1 MLDTDAG
8 GWYHIS
14 GAGIRQAEKTERRGQ
29 TMAYKNSRQ
38 NAAETKTSS
47 EKNEKKLKKLVYG
60 LRIGAAAY
68 LLLALFGA
76 AAVNASGAAA
86 SADWNTVSRL
96 SEIIAAVFFLIFGG
110 SILANAFRRRN
121 YISPDLKKTFR
132 TGKGHGKICAHN
144 SENKLCLPLRI
155 LRNCYCCG
163 IGSADNGDR
172 SAVLNCRRLLR
183 KAPQKRQPLIRLFF
197 VFRRRIFDT

>member
-1 MLDTDAG
+1 
-8 GWYHIS
+8 
-14 GAGIRQAEKTERRGQ
+14 
-29 TMAYKNSRQ
+29 MAYKNSRQ

-76 AAVNASGAAA
+76 AAVNASG

-96 SEIIAAVFFLIFGG
+96 SEIIAAVFFLIFGS

-121 YISPDLKKTFR
+121 YISPDLKKLFEQGKVTEKYVR
-132 TGKGHGKICAHN
+132 TTPKTNFVCRCVF
-144 SENKLCLPLRI
+144 S
-155 LRNCYCCG
+155 G
-163 IGSADNGDR
+163 IVIAAAS
-172 SAVLNCRRLLR
+172 VL
-183 KAPQKRQPLIRLFF
+183 LITAIVRLF
-197 VFRRRIFDT
+197 

>member
-14 GAGIRQAEKTERRGQ
+14 GAGIRQAKKTERRGQ

-68 LLLALFGA
+68 LAAFILAALAL
-76 AAVNASGAAA
+76 
-86 SADWNTVSRL
+86 
-96 SEIIAAVFFLIFGG
+96 
-110 SILANAFRRRN
+110 
-121 YISPDLKKTFR
+121 
-132 TGKGHGKICAHN
+132 TGKGFAWKLFGIQVTLMAIVTLWLIYLQGFVIGAFCQFCLLSAAVTFTLFIIFLISSFVKKP
-144 SENKLCLPLRI
+144 ENVR
-155 LRNCYCCG
+155 
-163 IGSADNGDR
+163 
-172 SAVLNCRRLLR
+172 
-183 KAPQKRQPLIRLFF
+183 
-197 VFRRRIFDT
+197 

>member
-38 NAAETKTSS
+38 NAAEIKTSS

-96 SEIIAAVFFLIFGG
+96 SEILAAVFFLIFGG

-121 YISPDLKKTFR
+121 YISPDLKKFFEQGKVTEKYVR
-132 TGKGHGKICAHN
+132 TTPKTNFVCRCVF
-144 SENKLCLPLRI
+144 S
-155 LRNCYCCG
+155 G
-163 IGSADNGDR
+163 IVIAAAS
-172 SAVLNCRRLLR
+172 VL
-183 KAPQKRQPLIRLFF
+183 LITAIVRLF
-197 VFRRRIFDT
+197 

>member
-1 MLDTDAG
+1 MTRPQAG
-8 GWYHIS
+8 GTIS
-14 GAGIRQAEKTERRGQ
+14 VVQAYGRRKKRNGEGKQ
-29 TMAYKNSRQ
+29 WH
-38 NAAETKTSS
+38 TKTHGRMRPKQKLHPK
-47 EKNEKKLKKLVYG
+47 KNEKKLKKLVYG

-121 YISPDLKKTFR
+121 YISPDLKKLFEQGKVTEKYVR
-132 TGKGHGKICAHN
+132 TTPKTNFVCRCVF
-144 SENKLCLPLRI
+144 S
-155 LRNCYCCG
+155 G
-163 IGSADNGDR
+163 IVIAAAS
-172 SAVLNCRRLLR
+172 VL
-183 KAPQKRQPLIRLFF
+183 LITAIVRLF
-197 VFRRRIFDT
+197 

>member
-8 GWYHIS
+8 GWYHIG

-38 NAAETKTSS
+38 DAAETKTSS

-60 LRIGAAAY
+60 LRIGAAVY

-96 SEIIAAVFFLIFGG
+96 SEILAAVFFLIFGG

-121 YISPDLKKTFR
+121 YISPDLKNFSNRERSRKNM
-132 TGKGHGKICAHN
+132 CAQ
-144 SENKLCLPLRI
+144 LRKQT
-155 LRNCYCCG
+155 L
-163 IGSADNGDR
+163 SAAAY
-172 SAVLNCRRLLR
+172 SPELLLLR
-183 KAPQKRQPLIRLFF
+183 HRFC
-197 VFRRRIFDT
+197 

>member
-1 MLDTDAG
+1 MLDTAAG

-38 NAAETKTSS
+38 NAAEIKTSS

-96 SEIIAAVFFLIFGG
+96 SEISGCLFWG
-110 SILANAFRRRN
+110 AFRSNLLQFKTAER
-121 YISPDLKKTFR
+121 SPL
-132 TGKGHGKICAHN
+132 
-144 SENKLCLPLRI
+144 
-155 LRNCYCCG
+155 
-163 IGSADNGDR
+163 SAEPM
-172 SAVLNCRRLLR
+172 
-183 KAPQKRQPLIRLFF
+183 PQQ
-197 VFRRRIFDT
+197 

>member
-86 SADWNTVSRL
+86 SAD
-96 SEIIAAVFFLIFGG
+96 
-110 SILANAFRRRN
+110 
-121 YISPDLKKTFR
+121 
-132 TGKGHGKICAHN
+132 
-144 SENKLCLPLRI
+144 
-155 LRNCYCCG
+155 CG
-163 IGSADNGDR
+163 R
-172 SAVLNCRRLLR
+172 STPRDTAY
-183 KAPQKRQPLIRLFF
+183 APGFWPAGC
-197 VFRRRIFDT
+197 DPPA

>member
-68 LLLALFGA
+68 LLLALF
-76 AAVNASGAAA
+76 ASGAAA

-121 YISPDLKKTFR
+121 YISPDLKKLFEQGKVTEKYVR
-132 TGKGHGKICAHN
+132 TTPKTNFVCRCVF
-144 SENKLCLPLRI
+144 S
-155 LRNCYCCG
+155 G
-163 IGSADNGDR
+163 IVIAAAS
-172 SAVLNCRRLLR
+172 VL
-183 KAPQKRQPLIRLFF
+183 LITAIVRLF
-197 VFRRRIFDT
+197 

>member
-38 NAAETKTSS
+38 NTAETKTSA

-76 AAVNASGAAA
+76 AAQAEQ
-86 SADWNTVSRL
+86 R
-96 SEIIAAVFFLIFGG
+96 
-110 SILANAFRRRN
+110 
-121 YISPDLKKTFR
+121 
-132 TGKGHGKICAHN
+132 HQ
-144 SENKLCLPLRI
+144 RI
-155 LRNCYCCG
+155 GTR
-163 IGSADNGDR
+163 
-172 SAVLNCRRLLR
+172 
-183 KAPQKRQPLIRLFF
+183 
-197 VFRRRIFDT
+197 

>member
-1 MLDTDAG
+1 MLPMLDTAAG

-14 GAGIRQAEKTERRGQ
+14 GAGIRQAEKTDRRGQ

-38 NAAETKTSS
+38 NTAETKTSS
-47 EKNEKKLKKLVYG
+47 EKKLKRSLKKLVYG

-110 SILANAFRRRN
+110 SILANAFR
-121 YISPDLKKTFR
+121 
-132 TGKGHGKICAHN
+132 
-144 SENKLCLPLRI
+144 
-155 LRNCYCCG
+155 
-163 IGSADNGDR
+163 SA
-172 SAVLNCRRLLR
+172 
-183 KAPQKRQPLIRLFF
+183 QPYFP
-197 VFRRRIFDT
+197 

>member
-8 GWYHIS
+8 GWYYIG
-14 GAGIRQAEKTERRGQ
+14 GAGIQQAKTERRGQ

-60 LRIGAAAY
+60 LRI
-68 LLLALFGA
+68 GA

-121 YISPDLKKTFR
+121 YISPDLKKLFEQGKVTEKYVR
-132 TGKGHGKICAHN
+132 TTPKTNFVCRCVF
-144 SENKLCLPLRI
+144 S
-155 LRNCYCCG
+155 G
-163 IGSADNGDR
+163 IVIAAAS
-172 SAVLNCRRLLR
+172 VL
-183 KAPQKRQPLIRLFF
+183 LITAIVRLF
-197 VFRRRIFDT
+197 

>member
-1 MLDTDAG
+1 MLDTAAG

-76 AAVNASGAAA
+76 AAVNASGAAE
-86 SADWNTVSRL
+86 SADWNTVSRHRCG
-96 SEIIAAVFFLIFGG
+96 FLPY
-110 SILANAFRRRN
+110 LRRFN
-121 YISPDLKKTFR
+121 I
-132 TGKGHGKICAHN
+132 GK
-144 SENKLCLPLRI
+144 RF
-155 LRNCYCCG
+155 
-163 IGSADNGDR
+163 
-172 SAVLNCRRLLR
+172 
-183 KAPQKRQPLIRLFF
+183 PQAQLYFP
-197 VFRRRIFDT
+197 

>member
-1 MLDTDAG
+1 MLDTAAG
-8 GWYHIS
+8 GWYHIG

-68 LLLALFGA
+68 LLLALFSA
-76 AAVNASGAAA
+76 AAVKASGAAA

-121 YISPDLKKTFR
+121 YISPDLKKLFEQGKVTEKYVR
-132 TGKGHGKICAHN
+132 TTPKTNFVCRCVF
-144 SENKLCLPLRI
+144 S
-155 LRNCYCCG
+155 G
-163 IGSADNGDR
+163 IVIAAAS
-172 SAVLNCRRLLR
+172 VL
-183 KAPQKRQPLIRLFF
+183 LITAIVRLF
-197 VFRRRIFDT
+197 

>member
-1 MLDTDAG
+1 
-8 GWYHIS
+8 
-14 GAGIRQAEKTERRGQ
+14 
-29 TMAYKNSRQ
+29 MAYKNSRQ

-121 YISPDLKKTFR
+121 YISPDLKKLFEQ
-132 TGKGHGKICAHN
+132 GKICAHN
-144 SENKLCLPLRI
+144 AENKLCLPLRI
-155 LRNCYCCG
+155 LRHCYCCG

-183 KAPQKRQPLIRLFF
+183 KAPQKRQPLIRLLFIY
-197 VFRRRIFDT
+197 RQRIFKI

>member
-1 MLDTDAG
+1 
-8 GWYHIS
+8 
-14 GAGIRQAEKTERRGQ
+14 
-29 TMAYKNSRQ
+29 MAYKNSRQ

-76 AAVNASGAAA
+76 AAVSASGAAA

-110 SILANAFRRRN
+110 SILAKAFRRRN
-121 YISPDLKKTFR
+121 YI
-132 TGKGHGKICAHN
+132 
-144 SENKLCLPLRI
+144 
-155 LRNCYCCG
+155 
-163 IGSADNGDR
+163 
-172 SAVLNCRRLLR
+172 
-183 KAPQKRQPLIRLFF
+183 
-197 VFRRRIFDT
+197 

>member
-1 MLDTDAG
+1 
-8 GWYHIS
+8 
-14 GAGIRQAEKTERRGQ
+14 
-29 TMAYKNSRQ
+29 MAYKNSRQ

-121 YISPDLKKTFR
+121 YISHDLKKLFEQGKVMEKYVR
-132 TGKGHGKICAHN
+132 TTQKTNFVCRCVF
-144 SENKLCLPLRI
+144 S
-155 LRNCYCCG
+155 G
-163 IGSADNGDR
+163 IVIAAAS
-172 SAVLNCRRLLR
+172 VL
-183 KAPQKRQPLIRLFF
+183 LITAIVRLF
-197 VFRRRIFDT
+197 

>member
-1 MLDTDAG
+1 MLDTAAG
-8 GWYHIS
+8 GWYYIG

-38 NAAETKTSS
+38 NTAETKTSS

-86 SADWNTVSRL
+86 SADWNTVRFSSL
-96 SEIIAAVFFLIFGG
+96 S
-110 SILANAFRRRN
+110 
-121 YISPDLKKTFR
+121 
-132 TGKGHGKICAHN
+132 
-144 SENKLCLPLRI
+144 
-155 LRNCYCCG
+155 
-163 IGSADNGDR
+163 
-172 SAVLNCRRLLR
+172 SAVQYWQTLS
-183 KAPQKRQPLIRLFF
+183 AGAIIFPLI
-197 VFRRRIFDT
+197 

>member
-1 MLDTDAG
+1 
-8 GWYHIS
+8 
-14 GAGIRQAEKTERRGQ
+14 
-29 TMAYKNSRQ
+29 MAYKNSRQ

-76 AAVNASGAAA
+76 AAVSASGAAA

-121 YISPDLKKTFR
+121 YISPDLKKLFEQGKVTEKYVR
-132 TGKGHGKICAHN
+132 TTPKTNFVC
-144 SENKLCLPLRI
+144 R
-155 LRNCYCCG
+155 CG

-172 SAVLNCRRLLR
+172 SAVLNCRRFLR
-183 KAPQKRQPLIRLFF
+183 KAPQKRQPHIRLFF

>member
-1 MLDTDAG
+1 MLDTAAG

-76 AAVNASGAAA
+76 AAVSASGAAA

-121 YISPDLKKTFR
+121 YISPDLKKLFEQ
-132 TGKGHGKICAHN
+132 GKVTEKYVRNA
-144 SENKLCLPLRI
+144 ENKLCLPLRI

-183 KAPQKRQPLIRLFF
+183 KAPQKRQPLIRLLF

>member
-1 MLDTDAG
+1 MLDTAAG

-121 YISPDLKKTFR
+121 YISPDLTTPKTNFVCR
-132 TGKGHGKICAHN
+132 CVF
-144 SENKLCLPLRI
+144 S
-155 LRNCYCCG
+155 G
-163 IGSADNGDR
+163 IVIAAAS
-172 SAVLNCRRLLR
+172 VL
-183 KAPQKRQPLIRLFF
+183 LITAIVRLF
-197 VFRRRIFDT
+197 

>member
-38 NAAETKTSS
+38 NTAETKTSA

-76 AAVNASGAAA
+76 AAVSASGAAA

-121 YISPDLKKTFR
+121 YISPDLKKLFEQ
-132 TGKGHGKICAHN
+132 GKVTEKYV
-144 SENKLCLPLRI
+144 RI

>member
-1 MLDTDAG
+1 MVPYQRRRHTAG
-8 GWYHIS
+8 
-14 GAGIRQAEKTERRGQ
+14 EKNGTERANNGIQKLTAECGRN
-29 TMAYKNSRQ
+29 KNFIR
-38 NAAETKTSS
+38 
-47 EKNEKKLKKLVYG
+47 KNEKKLKKLVYG

-121 YISPDLKKTFR
+121 YISPDLKKLFEQGKVTEKYVR
-132 TGKGHGKICAHN
+132 TTPKTNFVCRCVF
-144 SENKLCLPLRI
+144 S
-155 LRNCYCCG
+155 G
-163 IGSADNGDR
+163 IVIAAAS
-172 SAVLNCRRLLR
+172 VL
-183 KAPQKRQPLIRLFF
+183 LITAIVRLF
-197 VFRRRIFDT
+197 

>member
-1 MLDTDAG
+1 MLDTAAG

-86 SADWNTVSRL
+86 SADWNTGIPSF
-96 SEIIAAVFFLIFGG
+96 S
-110 SILANAFRRRN
+110 
-121 YISPDLKKTFR
+121 
-132 TGKGHGKICAHN
+132 
-144 SENKLCLPLRI
+144 KL
-155 LRNCYCCG
+155 
-163 IGSADNGDR
+163 
-172 SAVLNCRRLLR
+172 
-183 KAPQKRQPLIRLFF
+183 
-197 VFRRRIFDT
+197 

>member
-1 MLDTDAG
+1 
-8 GWYHIS
+8 
-14 GAGIRQAEKTERRGQ
+14 
-29 TMAYKNSRQ
+29 MAYKNSRQ

-76 AAVNASGAAA
+76 AAVSASGAAA

-96 SEIIAAVFFLIFGG
+96 SEILAAVFFLIFGG

-121 YISPDLKKTFR
+121 YISP
-132 TGKGHGKICAHN
+132 
-144 SENKLCLPLRI
+144 CLL
-155 LRNCYCCG
+155 YT
-163 IGSADNGDR
+163 SDAADE
-172 SAVLNCRRLLR
+172 L
-183 KAPQKRQPLIRLFF
+183 
-197 VFRRRIFDT
+197 